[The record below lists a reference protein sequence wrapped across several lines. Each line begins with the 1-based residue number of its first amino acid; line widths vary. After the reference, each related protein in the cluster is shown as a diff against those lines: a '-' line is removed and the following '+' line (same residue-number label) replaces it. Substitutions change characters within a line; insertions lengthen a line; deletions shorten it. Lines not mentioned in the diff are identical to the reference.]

1 MSVGEVAELL
11 RLDLEEGRNW
21 LYEQG
26 VSTMRDFN
34 PELQAVAD
42 RNAAKLMREMGIQA
56 KSS

>member
-1 MSVGEVAELL
+1 MAELL